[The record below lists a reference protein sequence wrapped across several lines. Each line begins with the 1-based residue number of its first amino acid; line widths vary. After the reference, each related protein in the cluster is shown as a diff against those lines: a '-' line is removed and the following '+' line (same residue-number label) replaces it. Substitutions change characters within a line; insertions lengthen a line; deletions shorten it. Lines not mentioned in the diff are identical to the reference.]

1 MPCNVFG
8 PEDNYDL
15 ETSHFLP
22 AILKKLKLIE
32 QKKLNI
38 CIFGEMVSQKEK

>member
-22 AILKKLKLIE
+22 AILKKLIE
-32 QKKLNI
+32 QKKKKLNI
-38 CIFGEMVSQKEK
+38 CIFGEMKPKEK